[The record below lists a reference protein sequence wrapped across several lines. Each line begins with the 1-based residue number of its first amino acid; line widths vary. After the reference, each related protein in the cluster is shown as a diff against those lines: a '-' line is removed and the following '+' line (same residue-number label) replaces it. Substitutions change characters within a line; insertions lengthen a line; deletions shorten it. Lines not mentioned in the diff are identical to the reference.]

1 MPRPARV
8 ERMWRRRPLCFPR
21 RTPGG
26 RTSRRDAGRRRP
38 VPQGPGTGVVAA
50 GRPGATSAQARA
62 WYETDT
68 SSWVCKPTPR
78 TTVAPLASGLPR
90 RCGPSRKGVVAW
102 GWPRSLL
109 PSGPPPPWSPTGHPQ
124 GCAAPGSLAPPAT
137 ARTRRPAGC
146 DAPGLLRQVGAAA
159 MRSPLGSRATGSRRG
174 AGSPPSAVG
183 LPARPWSRGSPRSLA
198 RPPADRLAGQPRQD
212 GPSPRAQPQLP
223 GLARPCPHRQT
234 ATPGGWNACTSRTV
248 PREGPRVYSPAG
260 CLRVVHGCDEGTTD
274 VMLQDGK
281 PRRATGGGQPATAD
295 PATHCSYGA
304 RP

>member
-38 VPQGPGTGVVAA
+38 VPQSPGTGVVAA

-68 SSWVCKPTPR
+68 SSWACKPTSR
-78 TTVAPLASGLPR
+78 TTVDPLASGLPR

-109 PSGPPPPWSPTGHPQ
+109 PPGPPPPWFPDRRPQ
-124 GCAAPGSLAPPAT
+124 GCLAAGSLAPPAT

-146 DAPGLLRQVGAAA
+146 DASGLLRQVGAAA
-159 MRSPLGSRATGSRRG
+159 MRPPSRVPGNRVSAGSRWSAVCRG
-174 AGSPPSAVG
+174 PASPPVV
-183 LPARPWSRGSPRSLA
+183 PRGSPRVPGAAPSRPARRSAQAGWSLPSCTA
-198 RPPADRLAGQPRQD
+198 PATRPRAALPSPADRNARGMERMHVAHGPPRGSARVQPR
-212 GPSPRAQPQLP
+212 
-223 GLARPCPHRQT
+223 RP
-234 ATPGGWNACTSRTV
+234 AFGWSTGAMKGRRT
-248 PREGPRVYSPAG
+248 
-260 CLRVVHGCDEGTTD
+260 
-274 VMLQDGK
+274 
-281 PRRATGGGQPATAD
+281 
-295 PATHCSYGA
+295 
-304 RP
+304 